1 MEWKQFESVLV
12 SEAGDVRSTDP
23 LIHMRARIDSNGYVV
38 YSFNGSTYQAHR
50 LVAHLWLGLNLDDRS
65 SQVDHMDDNRSHNHW
80 RNLQIVTAGQNK
92 KLATLRAYP
101 NDVPGVSKTCRRCRV
116 LKPVAD
122 FGIDRRR
129 DDGRTPYC
137 KPCTKHYAASKHS
150 Y

>member
-1 MEWKQFESVLV
+1 MEWRKFGQVLV
-12 SEAGDVRSTDP
+12 SEEGNVQSSDP
-23 LIHMRARIDSNGYVV
+23 LVHMEAKVDANGYVV
-38 YSFNGSTYQAHR
+38 YNFGGTKHYAHR

-65 SQVDHMDDNRSHNHW
+65 SQVDHGDDDRSHNHW

-92 KLATLRAYP
+92 RLATMRAYP
-101 NDVPGVSKTCRRCRV
+101 NDVPGVSKTCRRCRA
-116 LKPVAD
+116 LKPICD
-122 FGIDRRR
+122 FGMDRRR